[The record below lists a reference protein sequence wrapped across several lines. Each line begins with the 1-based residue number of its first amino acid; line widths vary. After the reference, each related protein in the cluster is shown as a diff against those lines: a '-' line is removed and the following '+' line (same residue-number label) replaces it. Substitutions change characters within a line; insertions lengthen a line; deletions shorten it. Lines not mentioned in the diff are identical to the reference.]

1 MRKCSALKKHC
12 RPRCLAVILLI
23 PMGMMTGRGLAA
35 PADAVAE
42 LREILQMPVSDP
54 GMRERCLGEQIK
66 KLNGI
71 SELRR
76 ALALHDWRE
85 EDPDDQTAAVDRAS
99 RAEVVRRFD
108 SAVRDVLRRGDAAS
122 RLAVMDMIVRLA
134 TTTRG
139 VGTPVSLA
147 RTFAGDLAELTRQGD
162 LLTRE
167 AAARALG
174 QASPDPAQAVPVL
187 SKLMESKETSL
198 QLAACDA
205 LGYLMKVA
213 TFLATRNRAP
223 NMVEAT
229 PAEVVK
235 AGQEVVPAA
244 VRGLRSPEAGVR
256 RRCAQALA
264 QTAEALCKLL
274 PRTRVS
280 ASEDMA
286 NSQRQQD
293 VDGAELLPLLAVLR
307 AQLPALMKALG
318 DSDGDVRIL
327 ARRTLADM
335 TSPEVMLLEQTVDS
349 AAPPFKAV
357 SAAPTDAA
365 ATGMTSTVQK
375 LAEGLQD
382 EDARSRRTVLD
393 VLETLGAAA
402 APAAPSLV
410 AALADA
416 DPFVRWAAARTLGKV
431 SPAAADTA
439 VPGLAALLA
448 DVDLDLRIAAAM
460 ALEHYGKAARPA
472 VPELIQACG
481 AMDAEM
487 RVAVIR
493 ALGAIGAPEV
503 KPALPVLTAAV
514 GDADPRVQEA
524 AARVLGELGTLAGT
538 AVEPLRKALQT
549 GSPEVQKAAGE
560 ALLKILRLD
569 R

>member
-1 MRKCSALKKHC
+1 MRKYSALEKHYQ
-12 RPRCLAVILLI
+12 PRCLAVILLL
-23 PMGMMTGRGLAA
+23 PMGMMIGRGLAA
-35 PADAVAE
+35 PGDAVAE
-42 LREILQMPVSDP
+42 LREILQAPASDP
-54 GMRERCLGEQIK
+54 SMRERCLGEQIK

-71 SELRR
+71 SELRQ
-76 ALALHDWRE
+76 ALALHDWHD
-85 EDPDDQTAAVDRAS
+85 EDPDDKTAAVDRAS

-108 SAVRDVLRRGDAAS
+108 SAVRQVLRRGDAAS
-122 RLAVMDMIVRLA
+122 RLAVMDMIVRMA

-139 VGTPVSLA
+139 VGTPGSLA
-147 RTFAGDLAELTRQGD
+147 RTFADDLAELTRQGD

-198 QLAACDA
+198 QLAASDA

-213 TFLATRNRAP
+213 TFLATRNHAS
-223 NMVEAT
+223 NIVEAT
-229 PAEVVK
+229 AAEVVK
-235 AGQEVVPAA
+235 TGQEVVPAA
-244 VRGLRSPEAGVR
+244 ARGLRSPEAGVR
-256 RRCAQALA
+256 RHCAQALA
-264 QTAEALCKLL
+264 LTADALCKLL
-274 PRTRVS
+274 LRARAS
-280 ASEDMA
+280 ASEKMA
-286 NSQRQQD
+286 GSQPDPDR
-293 VDGAELLPLLAVLR
+293 AELLPLLTVLR
-307 AQLPALMKALG
+307 AQLPALMSALG
-318 DSDGDVRIL
+318 DSDSAVRIL

-335 TSPEVMLLEQTVDS
+335 TSPEVMLLEQTAGS
-349 AAPPFKAV
+349 AAPPVKAV
-357 SAAPTDAA
+357 SAVPPNAT

-382 EDARSRRTVLD
+382 EDARSRRVVLD

-410 AALADA
+410 AALTDA

-431 SPAAADTA
+431 SPAAADIA

-460 ALEHYGKAARPA
+460 ALEHYGKAARTA
-472 VPELIQACG
+472 VPELIQASG

-487 RVAVIR
+487 RVAVIH

-503 KPALPVLTAAV
+503 KPALPVLIAAV

-524 AARVLGELGTLAGT
+524 AARALGELGALAGA
-538 AVEPLRKALQT
+538 AVEPLRKVLQT
-549 GSPEVQKAAGE
+549 GPPEVQKAAGD